1 MIRNRVQE
9 SSKYVRST
17 TPVIDIEGMG
27 IVLDVILDETYEG
40 LRKLDST
47 FDELFSNSVDTLE
60 VGSAL
65 IRKLNQATKS
75 KDELITY
82 KPYDASTISMPI
94 IGEQVELI
102 KVGSAR
108 YYRRIYSN
116 NLNLGKTV
124 RNRDG
129 KAFSVKESSSAGR
142 DYREQTTTG
151 NTNKTNITDGDVGFG
166 NYFEPTNINRLK
178 LYEGDTL
185 IQSRFGQSIRFSA
198 YNTSNNE
205 FSPNIII
212 RNRQNDKSFN
222 DFKVFDLIEED
233 INRDGSIIALTSNKY
248 KLDFRP
254 GTINENNKTD
264 FKTRPEYFKLP
275 EEYTDADQILLTSD
289 RILLSSKSK
298 ELLMFSKGNYGFI
311 SDGVFYIENGQ
322 KGAELNF
329 NGNVNFYTN
338 RNDFKIDGN
347 GGRILLNT
355 DSEDEPLVRGEVLK
369 TLMEEL
375 IDLIADMQFA
385 TPSGPTANGPINKI
399 DFIKLKRKLRD
410 FLSTKN
416 FTE

>member
-9 SSKYVRST
+9 STKYVRST
-17 TPVIDIEGMG
+17 SPVIDIEGMG

-47 FDELFSNSVDTLE
+47 FDDLFSNSVDTLE
-60 VGSAL
+60 VGSVL
-65 IRKLNQATKS
+65 IRKISQPTKS

-116 NLNLGKTV
+116 NLNLGKTI

-151 NTNKTNITDGDVGFG
+151 NTNKTNISDGDVGFG

-222 DFKVFDLIEED
+222 DFKIFDLIEED

-264 FKTRPEYFKLP
+264 FKTRPAYFELP

-289 RILLSSKSK
+289 RILISSKSK
-298 ELLMFSKGNYGFI
+298 ELLMFSKGNYGFV
-311 SDGVFYIENGQ
+311 SDGVFHIENGQ
-322 KGAELNF
+322 QGAELNF

-375 IDLIADMQFA
+375 IDLITDMQFA
-385 TPSGPTANGPINKI
+385 TPSGPSANGPINKI